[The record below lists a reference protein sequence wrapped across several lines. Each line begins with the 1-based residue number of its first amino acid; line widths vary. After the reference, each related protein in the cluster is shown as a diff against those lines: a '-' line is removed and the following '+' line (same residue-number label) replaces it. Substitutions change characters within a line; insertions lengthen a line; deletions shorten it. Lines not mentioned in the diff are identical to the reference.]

1 MVPTPRL
8 IWAVAAVGF
17 PATLALAL
25 FPVARVPAIATM
37 AVLVLLAFIDALH
50 RNDALSGLR
59 VQLPELVRGVEGR
72 EVILPVLIHNAEA
85 KPRSLRLALAFPDG
99 VSSASEEKLIR
110 LPANTEA
117 VRLLWPCTP
126 DRRGRNVVDSCYL
139 EAASPLG
146 LWTVRRRD
154 PVALELRAYPNL
166 REDAALIAPRR
177 GQVGVHSLRQ
187 VGKGREFERLRE
199 YQPGDGAEDIH
210 WKATARRGRPVT
222 KVFQVERTQEVYVIL
237 DTSRLSGRFSG
248 NQTNLD
254 RAIKAALLTGAAVE
268 NHGDLFGLAAFS
280 DQVETF
286 VRARAG
292 KTHYAACR
300 DAIYQL
306 RPRSVSPDFDEIA
319 TLLRLRLRRRSLLIF
334 LTALDDPLSAENFT
348 RATRLLA
355 SHHLV
360 VAGMLRPAGA
370 NQIFT
375 DQNVE
380 TSHDIYQQ
388 LAGHLAWR
396 KLRELEG
403 TLSRQGVRMTLF
415 APDKFASSLIGLYD
429 EIKQRQLV

>member
-1 MVPTPRL
+1 MVPSPYL

-25 FPVARVPAIATM
+25 FPGARLPAILAM
-37 AVLVLLAFIDALH
+37 VVLVLAAILDALLKD
-50 RNDALSGLR
+50 RALAGLR
-59 VQLPELVRGVEGR
+59 VQLPELVRAVEGR
-72 EVILPVLIHNAEA
+72 EVILPVLIHNSESKA
-85 KPRSLRLALAFPDG
+85 RTLRLALVFPEG
-99 VSSASEEKLIR
+99 LSSAFEEQLVR
-110 LPANTEA
+110 LPADTGA
-117 VRLLWPCTP
+117 VRLQWPCMP
-126 DRRGRNVVDSCYL
+126 DRRGRHVVDACYL

-154 PVALELRAYPNL
+154 SVALELRAYPNL
-166 REDAALIAPRR
+166 RDDAALLAPRR

-187 VGKGREFERLRE
+187 VGRGREFERLRE
-199 YQPGDGAEDIH
+199 YQPGDGAEDID

-237 DTSRLSGRFSG
+237 DNSRLSGRSSG

-292 KTHYAACR
+292 KTHYASCR
-300 DAIYQL
+300 DAIYQI
-306 RPRSVSPDFDEIA
+306 RPRTVSPDFDEIA

-355 SHHLV
+355 SRHLV

-375 DQNVE
+375 DVIVE
-380 TSHDIYQQ
+380 TAHDVYQQ

-403 TLSRQGVRMTLF
+403 TLSRQGVRLTLF
-415 APDKFASSLIGLYD
+415 APDHFAMSLIGLYD

>member
-1 MVPTPRL
+1 MP
-8 IWAVAAVGF
+8 WKA
-17 PATLALAL
+17 
-25 FPVARVPAIATM
+25 
-37 AVLVLLAFIDALH
+37 
-50 RNDALSGLR
+50 
-59 VQLPELVRGVEGR
+59 R
-72 EVILPVLIHNAEA
+72 EVILPVVIHNPDA
-85 KPRSLRLALAFPDG
+85 KPRSLRLALAFPEG
-99 VSSASEEKLIR
+99 LSSVFEEQLVR
-110 LPANTEA
+110 LPAGLNA
-117 VRLLWPCTP
+117 VRLQWPCMP
-126 DRRGRNVVDSCYL
+126 DSRGRHVVDACHL
-139 EAASPLG
+139 ETASPLG
-146 LWTVRRRD
+146 LWTVRQRNQT
-154 PVALELRAYPNL
+154 ALELRAYPNL

-187 VGKGREFERLRE
+187 VGRGREFERLRE

-237 DTSRLSGRFSG
+237 DTSRLSGRSSG

-268 NHGDLFGLAAFS
+268 NHGDLFGLAAFA

-292 KTHYAACR
+292 KTHYAVCR

-306 RPRSVSPDFDEIA
+306 RPSAVSPDFDEIA

-334 LTALDDPLSAENFT
+334 LTALDDPLTAENFV

-360 VAGMLRPAGA
+360 IAGMLRPEGA

-380 TSHDIYQQ
+380 TSRDVYQQ
-388 LAGHLAWR
+388 LAGHVAWR

-403 TLSRQGVRMTLF
+403 TLSRQGVRLTLF
-415 APDKFASSLIGLYD
+415 APDHFARSLIGLYD